1 MPEVIEKKRG
11 APPVMMTRRLSQ
23 TTDEHGQSKVIYHET
38 LAEWCD
44 RVVTQFP
51 AKDEGDIE
59 HPAGVAPRRW
69 GKSRYH
75 EGSRDRPMGIMVP
88 GNHLY
93 RVGAD
98 QELRKHCFR
107 PILSEEQIRALGA
120 ELNGTTLITEDE
132 KKAQRVMN
140 EQRRREANE
149 LGMPMTGSSRASKAA
164 RIMEEL
170 KAAGITKET
179 REKMLKDMLADGE
192 D

>member
-1 MPEVIEKKRG
+1 MEVIEKKRG
-11 APPVMMTRRLSQ
+11 AIPKTRTRRL
-23 TTDEHGQSKVIYHET
+23 TATAGEHGQTKVVYHET

-44 RVVTQFP
+44 RVVEQYP

-59 HPAGVAPRRW
+59 HPPGVAPRRW
-69 GKSRYH
+69 GKSRFH
-75 EGSRDRPMGIMVP
+75 EGSTFRPSGIMVP

-107 PILSEEQIRALGA
+107 PLLSPEQIIALGD
-120 ELNGTTLITEDE
+120 ELNGTVTITETE

-140 EQRRREANE
+140 DKRRREANE
-149 LGMPMTGSSRASKAA
+149 LGLPMTGSSTASKTA

-170 KAAGITKET
+170 KAAGFSKEV
-179 REKMLKDMLADGE
+179 RNKMLTDMLNDG
-192 D
+192 DD